1 MAIRFETLT
10 TVPDMLEAINRDKPK
25 KLYIQVLE
33 ILKARIE
40 SNEWPVGVQIPVEE
54 GLCKIYGVSKATI
67 RLAVLELVR
76 QGYLIRRQGRG
87 TFVCKKTPPPGVTMS
102 TDFDEFMIE
111 VPIPFTTRVLAQT
124 VMTPV
129 DDLEVK
135 LEAPGEKH
143 VIYIRRLLL
152 AEDEPVLLAESY
164 VPHRLCPDLLREELS
179 GFLLTEI
186 LEKKFDIPI
195 TKIKIFVDV
204 ANLTENEGMLLGLA
218 KGAPALL
225 LEQHFYSA
233 ETQVMYMRTIKRADR
248 FRFSREFEK
257 K

>member
-1 MAIRFETLT
+1 MTEKTIDR
-10 TVPDMLEAINRDKPK
+10 NRPK
-25 KLYIQVLE
+25 KLHIQVCEAIREE
-33 ILKARIE
+33 IE
-40 SNEWPVGVQIPVEE
+40 TGEWPIGSQIPVEDE
-54 GLCKIYGVSKATI
+54 LCHKFDVSKAVVRQAI
-67 RLAVLELVR
+67 LELVR
-76 QGYLIRRQGRG
+76 LGFLLRHQGRG
-87 TFVCKKTPPPGVTMS
+87 TFVCQKAPTPGVTMS

-111 VPIPFTTRVLAQT
+111 TDTPLTTRVLAQT

-129 DDLEVK
+129 DDLERK

-152 AEDEPVLLAESY
+152 AGNEPVLLAESY
-164 VPHRLCPDLLREELS
+164 VPHRLCPDLLREELD
-179 GFLLTEI
+179 GYHLVEI

-204 ANLTENEGMLLGLA
+204 ANLTENESLLLGLA

-225 LEQHFYSA
+225 LEQHFYSG
-233 ETQVMYMRTIKRADR
+233 ETQVMYMRTVKRADR